1 MEKQKLQHIMN
12 QIQMSDICE
21 QQIISAVQQKDMQPN
36 QTSAPRH
43 WKRRILGIT
52 AAVLGISAISMYTVA
67 AVQDKTILELLFPD
81 TETIEVAETAVGNCS
96 IIDFTIT
103 DIEDITVTPMGAVRD
118 SRSVSVVF
126 SATADDESILEN
138 MEWGFRKAIGDN
150 TNSTP
155 YLREENLYSPMQSD
169 DGTWYF
175 IYEAVYSDEIS
186 ESTVDLA
193 FYLTPTDV
201 NLYDEET
208 FDNTAYVQLSVELGE
223 PMEDMSYT
231 LETAVQLENYR
242 AAVTSVD
249 IQALHM
255 QIHGS
260 GQTLPDI
267 GYDANIQLLLED
279 GSTVSVTCNSGEWSA
294 SNWTLDCYMNEPI
307 DPTTV
312 VSVQIE
318 DIIISLTDL

>member
-155 YLREENLYSPMQSD
+155 YLREENLYSPMQSE
-169 DGTWYF
+169 GKT
-175 IYEAVYSDEIS
+175 
-186 ESTVDLA
+186 
-193 FYLTPTDV
+193 
-201 NLYDEET
+201 
-208 FDNTAYVQLSVELGE
+208 
-223 PMEDMSYT
+223 
-231 LETAVQLENYR
+231 
-242 AAVTSVD
+242 
-249 IQALHM
+249 
-255 QIHGS
+255 
-260 GQTLPDI
+260 
-267 GYDANIQLLLED
+267 
-279 GSTVSVTCNSGEWSA
+279 
-294 SNWTLDCYMNEPI
+294 
-307 DPTTV
+307 
-312 VSVQIE
+312 
-318 DIIISLTDL
+318 